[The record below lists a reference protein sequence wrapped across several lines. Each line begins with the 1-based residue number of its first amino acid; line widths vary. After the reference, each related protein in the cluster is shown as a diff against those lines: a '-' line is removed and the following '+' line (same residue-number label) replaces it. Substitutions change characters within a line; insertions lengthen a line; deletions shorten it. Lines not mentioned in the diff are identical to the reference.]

1 MFQKFILPIVDMSI
15 AEISINRQAE
25 IYNLPDY
32 IRHICI
38 LTRNSIKEIAICI
51 LLIALTF
58 ATLFW
63 PDNRPSVVFLC
74 EPSGSSLNNSQQDLY
89 LCSINF
95 CNSQWLQKYEE
106 YNCYMQVG
114 NKLFHLL
121 NDTLQF
127 QHKDFT
133 FNLSREIINSIE
145 PGKHKCAIMI
155 CPSTTDSEKPP
166 ILYSNSLF
174 LDF

>member
-1 MFQKFILPIVDMSI
+1 M
-15 AEISINRQAE
+15 
-25 IYNLPDY
+25 PDF
-32 IRHICI
+32 IRHIFI
-38 LTRNSIKEIAICI
+38 LTRNSIKEIAICL
-51 LLIALTF
+51 LLITLTF

-95 CNSQWLQKYEE
+95 SHSQWPQKYEE
-106 YNCYMQVG
+106 FNCYMKVG
-114 NKLFHLL
+114 DKIFHLL

-133 FNLSREIINSIE
+133 FNLSREIVNSIA

-155 CPSTTDSEKPP
+155 CPNTKGSEKPTL
-166 ILYSNSLF
+166 LYSNTLYLEF
-174 LDF
+174 